1 MHILGGR
8 VRNLVKILTKWLY
21 SLSTNNR
28 EISKQKQKNC
38 LLFRIQIFHVSGA
51 VTRCICEFFV
61 LVWVEYGIQWH
72 ENKYKN
78 KSSQD
83 MLIAQIFQCV
93 TMLPSRFTFTANKGL
108 TVVSTRYHAL
118 PSFFRGSLS
127 YKVLCNFGGNAW

>member
-1 MHILGGR
+1 MRKLI
-8 VRNLVKILTKWLY
+8 KILTKWLY
-21 SLSTNNR
+21 SLPTNDS

-38 LLFRIQIFHVSGA
+38 VLFRIQIFHVSGA
-51 VTRCICEFFV
+51 VIRCICQFFI

-72 ENKYKN
+72 EKEYKD

-83 MLIAQIFQCV
+83 RLIALIFQCV
-93 TMLPSRFTFTANKGL
+93 TMLPSRVTVTANKGM

-118 PSFFRGSLS
+118 PSFFSGSLS

>member
-1 MHILGGR
+1 MRKLI
-8 VRNLVKILTKWLY
+8 KILKKWLY
-21 SLSTNNR
+21 SLPTNDS

-38 LLFRIQIFHVSGA
+38 VLFRIQIFHVSGA
-51 VTRCICEFFV
+51 VTRCICQFFI

-72 ENKYKN
+72 EKEYKD

-83 MLIAQIFQCV
+83 RLIALIFQCV
-93 TMLPSRFTFTANKGL
+93 TMLPSRVTVTANKGM

-118 PSFFRGSLS
+118 PSFFSGSLS